1 MPRPEKTAVVD
12 EIRSKLDDSDA
23 AVLTE
28 YRGLTVTQLAELR
41 GALRPSGTE
50 YKVFKNSLARRAVE
64 AAGLTELTP
73 LLEGPVAIAF
83 VHGDA
88 VVAAK
93 ALRDFGRANPAL
105 ILKGGLLGPRVLT
118 GAEVESLAEIE
129 PRDVLLARLA
139 GGFQAPLVKAA
150 GLFQAFT
157 RNFAYGV
164 KAYVDQRV
172 AGGEVLEAAPSEE
185 PVAEVPSE
193 EPVAE
198 AAADAAPEAVADAA
212 DEAPIEAPVEAAEEA
227 AVEAPSEAADDSAT
241 ESESNEE
248 SN

>member
-1 MPRPEKTAVVD
+1 MPKPEKTAVVD
-12 EIRSKLDDSDA
+12 EIRTKLDDSDA

-118 GAEVESLAEIE
+118 GTEVESLAEIE

-139 GGFQAPLVKAA
+139 GGFQAPLTKAA
-150 GLFQAFT
+150 GLFSAFT

-172 AGGEVLEAAPSEE
+172 AGGEALAEPE
-185 PVAEVPSE
+185 PVVEAPTE
-193 EPVAE
+193 EAVEAPTDAGGVAPVA
-198 AAADAAPEAVADAA
+198 AA
-212 DEAPIEAPVEAAEEA
+212 DEAPIESAEEPAAEAAES
-227 AVEAPSEAADDSAT
+227 PAT

>member
-12 EIRSKLDDSDA
+12 EIRTKLDGSDA

-118 GAEVESLAEIE
+118 GTEVESLADIE

-172 AGGEVLEAAPSEE
+172 AGGEVAEVAAPA
-185 PVAEVPSE
+185 P
-193 EPVAE
+193 AE
-198 AAADAAPEAVADAA
+198 APAAETPAETETEINSAAPADAEDTDAEQAPADGVPPAA
-212 DEAPIEAPVEAAEEA
+212 A
-227 AVEAPSEAADDSAT
+227 SEAI
-241 ESESNEE
+241 EE
-248 SN
+248 EEN